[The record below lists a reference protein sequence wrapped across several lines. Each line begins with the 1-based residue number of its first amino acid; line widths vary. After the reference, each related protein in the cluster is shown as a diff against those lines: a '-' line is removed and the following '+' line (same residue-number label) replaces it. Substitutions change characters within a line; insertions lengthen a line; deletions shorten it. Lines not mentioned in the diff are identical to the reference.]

1 MQAHAVFHRAPHRVE
16 WAEIPVADPKP
27 GELLLKALCSAPS
40 PGTETLIFRGE
51 APEELELDAT
61 LASLQGQFR
70 YPFRYG
76 YALVGE
82 VVGAGSAEHRDWLG
96 RRVFAFHPHQ
106 SLALVDWRDCHPVP
120 EHCPSERALF
130 FANLES
136 AVNLVLDLAPLV
148 GERLAVF
155 GQGVVGLLTMAILS
169 RFPLG
174 ELIAVDPLA
183 GRRELA
189 RLWGAGTA
197 LVPDEARDWV
207 ERGRYGD
214 IGLDGAV
221 EVSGEP
227 RALDQALELVGFGGR
242 IVVGSWYGRKRAT
255 LNLGGPF
262 HRRRIRLISSQV
274 STIAPS
280 LSGRWTKER
289 RFRLVWEW
297 LDILQPERLITGRY
311 PPGACQSAFEQMR
324 DQAGD
329 VVQIIFDYS

>member
-1 MQAHAVFHRAPHRVE
+1 MQAHALFHQAPHRVE
-16 WAEIPVADPKP
+16 WAEISVADPRP
-27 GELLLKALCSAPS
+27 GELLLQALCSALS

-51 APEELELDAT
+51 APEDLELDT
-61 LASLQGQFR
+61 TIASLQGQFR

-82 VVGAGSAEHRDWLG
+82 VIGAGSSEHRDWLG
-96 RRVFAFHPHQ
+96 RRVFVFHPHQ
-106 SLALVDWRDCHPVP
+106 SHVLVEWGDCHLVP

-136 AVNLVLDLAPLV
+136 ALNLVFDLAPLV

-155 GQGVVGLLTMAILS
+155 GQGVVGLLTTAILS
-169 RFPLG
+169 RFPLA

-189 RLWGAGTA
+189 RLWGAGSILA
-197 LVPDEARDWV
+197 PEEVRDWV
-207 ERGRYGD
+207 GRGRDGA

-221 EVSGEP
+221 EVSGKPE
-227 RALDQALELVGFGGR
+227 ALDQALELVGFGGR
-242 IVVGSWYGRKRAT
+242 IVVGSWYGRRSAA

-262 HRRRIRLISSQV
+262 HRRRIQLIASQV
-274 STIAPS
+274 STIAPA

-289 RFRLVWEW
+289 RFHLVWEW
-297 LDILQPERLITGRY
+297 LQILQPECLITRRY
-311 PPGACQSAFEQMR
+311 PPGACQLAFEQMR
-324 DQAGD
+324 DRAED
-329 VVQIIFDYS
+329 IVQIIFDYS